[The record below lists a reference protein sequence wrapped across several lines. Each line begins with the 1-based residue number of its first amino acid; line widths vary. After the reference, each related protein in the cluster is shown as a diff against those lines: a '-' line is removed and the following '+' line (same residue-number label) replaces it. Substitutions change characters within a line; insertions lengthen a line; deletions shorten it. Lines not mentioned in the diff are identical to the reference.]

1 MTALKR
7 RLDKIEERLKTNSK
21 YRDCE
26 LEIVVGV
33 DDEPT
38 RYFCRYS
45 GGHKELITDRNVIN
59 ELEAISGDEISVEIV
74 D

>member
-7 RLDKIEERLKTNSK
+7 RLDKIEERLKTNEK
-21 YRDCE
+21 FKGCE
-26 LEIVVGV
+26 LEIQVGV

-45 GGHKELITDRNVIN
+45 DGHVEQIMDNSLIDELANIP
-59 ELEAISGDEISVEIV
+59 GDEISVEIV